1 MKSRTTILAL
11 LMASIGLFGVGAASA
26 DAGTDLLKSSGC
38 LGCHDMEKKKVG
50 PAYKD
55 VAAKY
60 KGQKDAADKLTKVVM
75 AGKPHPKVKASEAD
89 VKKSVEYI
97 LSK

>member
-1 MKSRTTILAL
+1 MKSRNTILAF
-11 LMASIGLFGVGAASA
+11 MIASAGILAAGTASA
-26 DAGTDLLKSSGC
+26 DGAAVLKEKGC

-60 KGQKDAADKLTKVVM
+60 KGQKDAVDKLTAEIT
-75 AGKPHPKVKASEAD
+75 AGKPPHPKVKANEAE
-89 VKKSVEYI
+89 VKEAVTYI